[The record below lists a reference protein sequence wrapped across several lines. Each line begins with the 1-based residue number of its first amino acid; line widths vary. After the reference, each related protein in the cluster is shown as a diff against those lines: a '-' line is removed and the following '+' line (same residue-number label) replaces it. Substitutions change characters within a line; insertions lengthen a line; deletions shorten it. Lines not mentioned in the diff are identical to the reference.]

1 MKIETHFNKVY
12 GMKITAL
19 TEKFI
24 ALNAYI
30 RKEERSKINNLSF
43 PIKKLEKLEQL
54 NSKQTEGA
62 DNKELSGNQWNGK

>member
-43 PIKKLEKLEQL
+43 PIKKLEKVEQL